1 VKNYIYDIL
10 KKFDVSA
17 QDMNAHLND
26 LEISFKYVACDQSGY
41 MIDEKSVDNLEPG
54 KFQTSL
60 ILTYEFT
67 KS

>member
-1 VKNYIYDIL
+1 
-10 KKFDVSA
+10 
-17 QDMNAHLND
+17 MNAHLND
-26 LEISFKYVACDQSGY
+26 SDVSFKYVACDQSGY